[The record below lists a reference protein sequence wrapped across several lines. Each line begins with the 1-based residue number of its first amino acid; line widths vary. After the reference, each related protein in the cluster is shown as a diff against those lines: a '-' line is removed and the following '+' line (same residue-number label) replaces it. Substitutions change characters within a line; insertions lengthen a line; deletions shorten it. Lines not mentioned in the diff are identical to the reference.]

1 MLCGAATALL
11 AIGCGG
17 GATGTPDNAG
27 ANGGALWIMNSELHQ
42 VSRMDSATGDE
53 TSVHLDE
60 QPSNLAVGGA
70 GVWLTTIDGSIVRV
84 DPKTMTVSAT
94 LKVGPAPI
102 NIAVSDD
109 AVWVADAG
117 NGTGEIVPKI
127 YRIDPDTNGVVTSFE
142 VEGVTDHYGTML
154 VALDTLY
161 LEIDN
166 NYGVARIDAGTNQVA
181 EFLPLGKQGGYGYGE
196 LAFDGSTLWTADQY
210 SSRLHA
216 LMPAPVAPKAEF
228 AIDARFDGSMAV
240 GSGYVFIEDTD
251 GEKVGAFDAGGALHY
266 ELSPGGSVRWLT
278 HEKGRLIVALTDT
291 SGGDLKFFDAGGK
304 LTRTLPGVYADQVVA
319 E

>member
-1 MLCGAATALL
+1 MMLL

-17 GATGTPDNAG
+17 GGGG
-27 ANGGALWIMNSELHQ
+27 APESPGAKGGALWIMNGELHQ
-42 VSRMDSATGDE
+42 VARMDGATGE
-53 TSVHLDE
+53 KNSVHLDE

-84 DPKTMTVSAT
+84 DPNTMTVSAT
-94 LKVGPAPI
+94 LKAGPAPVG
-102 NIAVSDD
+102 IAVSDD

-127 YRIDPDTNGVVTSFE
+127 YRIDPATNGVVTSFE

-154 VALDTLY
+154 FAMGDLY

-166 NYGVARIDAGTNQVA
+166 NYGVARIDTDTNQVT

-216 LMPAPVAPKAEF
+216 LTPAPVAPKNEF
-228 AIDARFDGSMAV
+228 AIEERFDGSMAV
-240 GSGYVFIEDTD
+240 GAGYVFLEDTD
-251 GEKVGAFDAGGALHY
+251 GEKIGAFDAGGALHY

-278 HEKGRLIVALTDT
+278 HKQGQLIVALTDT
-291 SGGDLKFFDAGGK
+291 SGGDLTFFDAGGK
-304 LTRTLPGVYADQVVA
+304 VVRTLPAVYADQVVA